1 MPSYLLVRLSDE
13 SILAHR
19 GRQSMWRPCA
29 DTPGPCHVLWTKQGA
44 ERCTIFSPGRVELP
58 VQMNTLEHLWAPQ
71 ASLFLGYLVHC
82 VNPSLSSTPE
92 ERPCFRNLHFIIP
105 CMVVEYL
112 ARNHPLLR
120 LLFQIA
126 FPLLFFFKATLLP
139 LQDVPAVGYWGI
151 ELTVCSLP
159 APHLS
164 LSPCPLSVPLSLP
177 PICPSL
183 PTPISVPLS
192 LAPSL
197 SLSLSAPLSVLP
209 FVM

>member
-19 GRQSMWRPCA
+19 GRQSMWQPCA

-44 ERCTIFSPGRVELP
+44 ERRTIFSPGHVELP
-58 VQMNTLEHLWAPQ
+58 VQVNTLEHLRAPQ

-92 ERPCFRNLHFIIP
+92 ERPCFRNLRFIIP
-105 CMVVEYL
+105 CLVVEYL
-112 ARNHPLLR
+112 ARSHPLLR

-126 FPLLFFFKATLLP
+126 FPLLFFFKATLLH

-164 LSPCPLSVPLSLP
+164 LSPCPPLCPSLPGPLSLP
-177 PICPSL
+177 LPLPPYLFSL
-183 PTPISVPLS
+183 L
-192 LAPSL
+192 
-197 SLSLSAPLSVLP
+197 
-209 FVM
+209 